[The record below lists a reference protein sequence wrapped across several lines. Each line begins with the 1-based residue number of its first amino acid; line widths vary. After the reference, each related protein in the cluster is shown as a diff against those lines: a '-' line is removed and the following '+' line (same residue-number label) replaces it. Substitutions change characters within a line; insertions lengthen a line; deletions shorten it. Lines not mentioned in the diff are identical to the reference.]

1 MTNYFPS
8 TKSLW
13 YLHTHR
19 FTQFYAAC
27 PIILLFYQHQ
37 IQKKVTREE
46 KKKMGYKH
54 LAMLILISMCVV
66 VTNADKTAD
75 KTADKKAE
83 RFKICIKEC
92 TPLCMSLDGATKPA
106 CDPACFLGCKQLQGK
121 GAVYSPAK
129 DNWFWGSCK
138 LYIWFCFVFCFYDL
152 GMVICNNL
160 WLDQKVSSKSEFL
173 NKCDEHACTI

>member
-1 MTNYFPS
+1 MSHHSLILS
-8 TKSLW
+8 TSNSEKG
-13 YLHTHR
+13 HKR
-19 FTQFYAAC
+19 
-27 PIILLFYQHQ
+27 
-37 IQKKVTREE
+37 R

-75 KTADKKAE
+75 KKAE
-83 RFKICIKEC
+83 RFRICINEC

-129 DNWFWGSCK
+129 DN
-138 LYIWFCFVFCFYDL
+138 
-152 GMVICNNL
+152 
-160 WLDQKVSSKSEFL
+160 
-173 NKCDEHACTI
+173 